1 MLRLFAAAAAALV
14 LAILPATAHEVKAGD
29 LLITDLWTR
38 ATPAGAPTAGG
49 YMTITNNGTE
59 QDMLRLVSSP
69 DSAKAELHIMQMK
82 DGVMTM
88 RPVEGGI
95 VIPAGGKV
103 VLEPNGYH
111 IMFIGPKEQL
121 KEGTKFPVSL
131 TFTRAGTVSTF
142 LHVMAIGAKGPEAGG
157 GMGAMNHDA
166 MGGMKMDSGQ

>member
-1 MLRLFAAAAAALV
+1 MLRLLAAAAAALV
-14 LAILPATAHEVKAGD
+14 IAALPASAHELKLGD
-29 LLITDLWTR
+29 LVITDLWTR
-38 ATPAGAPTAGG
+38 ATPAGAPAAGG
-49 YMTITNNGTE
+49 YLTIANNGTE
-59 QDMLRLVSSP
+59 QDMLRLVASP
-69 DSAKAELHIMQMK
+69 EAAKAELHIMQMK

-103 VLEPNGYH
+103 ELSPDGYH

-121 KEGTKFPVSL
+121 KEGGKFPVSL

-142 LHVMAIGAKGPEAGG
+142 LHILAIGAKGPAPMG

-166 MGGMKMDSGQ
+166 MGGMKMDNGQ